1 MAEHDLNPRFTVRR
15 SKWAIM
21 HYKALHDTWHVALG
35 GGRAGGTDR
44 KQKQSG
50 GQRPETEIKH
60 KSTNLEEE
68 KKLRD
73 NKLQSKSTIS

>member
-1 MAEHDLNPRFTVRR
+1 MICILALRR

-21 HYKALHDTWHVALG
+21 HYKTLHDTWHVALS
-35 GGRAGGTDR
+35 GGRAGGRDR

-50 GQRPETEIKH
+50 GQRPETQIKH
-60 KSTNLEEE
+60 KSEGG

-73 NKLQSKSTIS
+73 SKLQSKSTIS